1 MTENEGTSTRLSP
14 EAIRFAEAVGALIAA
29 RLIKAPTGA
38 PGPNC
43 ETRPGTESGRAKNRI

>member
-29 RLIKAPTGA
+29 RLIKAPTGV